1 MVSPSTTDTV
11 WYTQHDMKRLNEWVK
26 ERDGV
31 LVMGT
36 LNLTPD
42 SFYDGGRYST
52 KAAAIDR
59 ALQMV
64 EEGADIIDV
73 GGESSRPGARQTN
86 VDEELARVI
95 PVVEQIARRNDILIS
110 VDTTKS
116 AVAQAAIAHGA
127 SIINDISAL
136 HFDPDMAEI
145 VAESSAFLVL
155 MHMQGR
161 PETMQHDPAYA
172 DVVAEIKDFL
182 RERMD
187 VAVSAGMDRKR
198 LIIDPGIGFGK
209 RLAHNLDIL
218 RRLSEFK
225 DIGVPILIGL
235 SRKSF
240 LGEILNLPSSERLVG
255 TIAANAIAIA
265 NGADIIRVHDVK
277 EGRRTADVAFR
288 LRNHAT

>member
-1 MVSPSTTDTV
+1 
-11 WYTQHDMKRLNEWVK
+11 
-26 ERDGV
+26 
-31 LVMGT
+31 MGT

-42 SFYDGGRYST
+42 SFYDGGRYT
-52 KAAAIDR
+52 TPQAAVER
-59 ALQMV
+59 ALAMV
-64 EEGADIIDV
+64 DEGADIIDV
-73 GGESSRPGARQTN
+73 GGESSRPGARQAN

-95 PVVEQIARRNDILIS
+95 PVVEQIARRSDVLIS

-136 HFDPDMAEI
+136 RFDPNMAEV
-145 VAESSAFLVL
+145 VAENSAFLVL

-161 PETMQHDPAYA
+161 PETMQRDPAYV

-182 RERMD
+182 RARMN
-187 VAVSAGMDRKR
+187 VAVSAGIDRKR

-209 RLAHNLDIL
+209 RLAHNLNIL
-218 RRLSEFK
+218 RRLSEFE
-225 DIGVPILIGL
+225 DIDVPILIGL

-240 LGEILNLPSSERLVG
+240 LGEILDLPSSERLVG

>member
-1 MVSPSTTDTV
+1 M
-11 WYTQHDMKRLNEWVK
+11 
-26 ERDGV
+26 GV
-31 LVMGT
+31 

-42 SFYDGGRYST
+42 SFYDGGRYT
-52 KAAAIDR
+52 TPQAAVER
-59 ALQMV
+59 ALAMV
-64 EEGADIIDV
+64 DEGADIIDV
-73 GGESSRPGARQTN
+73 GGESSRPGARQAN

-95 PVVEQIARRNDILIS
+95 PVVKQIARRSDVLIS

-136 HFDPDMAEI
+136 RFDPNMAEV
-145 VAESSAFLVL
+145 VAGSSAFLVL

-161 PETMQHDPAYA
+161 PETMQRDPAYA
-172 DVVAEIKDFL
+172 DVVGEIKDFL
-182 RERMD
+182 RARMD
-187 VAVSAGMDRKR
+187 VAVSAGVDRKR

-209 RLAHNLDIL
+209 QLAHNLNIL

-225 DIGVPILIGL
+225 DIDVPILIGL

-240 LGEILNLPSSERLVG
+240 LGEILDLPSSERLVG